1 MDVLCLCFNEKLP
14 AAGHLT
20 FIFRK
25 QWPDITV
32 EDGHKITKKK
42 KMGEHKMITPEQ

>member
-42 KMGEHKMITPEQ
+42 MGEHKMITPKQ